1 MTIDINTC
9 QVSKVVSKYRIISKR
24 YPLRLSIARK
34 CLNKLHTRSF
44 LATSDLLDFTIDEY
58 LATLYSSIWISFE
71 GFIDYIHTMFGLKPQ
86 DQDSNPK
93 ILAIKFSEIKKLM
106 NAVNVKNIIWK
117 NEDQIKNFRLDL
129 EQLNTQFNV
138 VTIEIN
144 NSNDNKSK
152 TKRNFMSH
160 CPITEGS
167 TFREEHESIAAA
179 ELSRDIFYSSEVIGS
194 HLVYGINIKSA
205 EHMVKLFDGFMK
217 LLTGFIK
224 RYVNDGNFCFF
235 AEDNQDT
242 EILIKQLSLLN
253 TLLCSEYD
261 EEKLMVSG
269 STQLK

>member
-1 MTIDINTC
+1 MI
-9 QVSKVVSKYRIISKR
+9 QK
-24 YPLRLSIARK
+24 
-34 CLNKLHTRSF
+34 
-44 LATSDLLDFTIDEY
+44 
-58 LATLYSSIWISFE
+58 
-71 GFIDYIHTMFGLKPQ
+71 
-86 DQDSNPK
+86 
-93 ILAIKFSEIKKLM
+93 KKLCSSCGEL
-106 NAVNVKNIIWK
+106 NIIWK

-235 AEDNQDT
+235 AEDT
-242 EILIKQLSLLN
+242 EIFSKNLFTNSVKSYTREDGNDLN
-253 TLLCSEYD
+253 EFLDKVFLVMNQ
-261 EEKLMVSG
+261 EERKSYPTYLQDFPYVNGGLFAKSSSIRG
-269 STQLK
+269 